1 MCGALQAAA
10 ICSGLSTGVQAD
22 KKRVEKK
29 RKHSDKKKTRG
40 KVGKGDW

>member
-1 MCGALQAAA
+1 M
-10 ICSGLSTGVQAD
+10 QAD

-29 RKHSDKKKTRG
+29 RQHSDKKKTRG